1 MKKSILKILILC
13 VVISLFVSCG
23 QNSNSDK
30 HNTSSKENNN
40 SDSVSLSLISAWES
54 KDFSFNDS
62 ALAEDFVINDI
73 SFDPET
79 DQNIFLA
86 TSHGV
91 FQSKNGGETFENSAV
106 GFLSENVDLIEIDPN
121 NSKCIIALCVKN
133 SKTRSSGGVYVSSNS
148 VQGFNKTE
156 DYFVPVN
163 NSKIQLVFD
172 ASSYQNG
179 KSSIV
184 YLTGVVKVN
193 DGITVEENALYRSY
207 DGGKTFSL
215 VAKIQPDS
223 EISVHPTKGYVY
235 LTNSTGFYRSI
246 DHGETFETILGA
258 SSTHIFVSQTN
269 VNRVTVAGINGML
282 KSEDSGETFEST
294 AGVVPRMSTAIIYA
308 SNHNEK
314 NMVCYYQNYDK
325 SYTVEFSTDHGVTW
339 KTSVINA
346 KTKGAFSS
354 SEYKIDFAWSL
365 KSPSTV
371 VMVYNNTIYKSN
383 DYGENFYPCENSIKA
398 FDIQSSVG
406 ENAVNEQYKAFAVG
420 TNNIALTL
428 DNAQSWSFYNL
439 KTISENEYIAN
450 VYPINRTTLVVII
463 GNQNAKTYA
472 LAFFNKD
479 SEILTRSF
487 ADDLISSAVAGDK
500 GNKNLIF
507 AGNYFS
513 HDLGKNWEKMNG
525 CDAVMTQNPYS
536 PSELFGVCGEKVVMS
551 VDKGRSWVELFNS
564 NGVVSDMAYD
574 YFENVLYVVSSNNLY
589 KYTKDKQLI
598 NCTLNMPQNHFDEVV
613 IQNVEIDPNF
623 PGRVYVS
630 GVDLNYINNHSIM
643 LSLNCGEKWY
653 VINSVSNN
661 TDLPEFAN
669 AIQAFDITVD
679 NQNSTLIS
687 YSGMYGMYEF
697 DIDKTTLK

>member
-23 QNSNSDK
+23 QNANTDK
-30 HNTSSKENNN
+30 QNTSSNENNN
-40 SDSVSLSLISAWES
+40 SDSVSLSLINAWES
-54 KDFSFNDS
+54 KDFSFNNS
-62 ALAEDFVINDI
+62 ALSQDFVINDI
-73 SFDPET
+73 SFDPEN
-79 DQNIFLA
+79 DQNVFLA

-91 FQSKNGGETFENSAV
+91 FKSKNGGETFENSAV

-121 NSKCIIALCVKN
+121 SNKHIVALCVTNLKSN
-133 SKTRSSGGVYVSSNS
+133 GSGGVYISSNS
-148 VQGFNKTE
+148 VQGFSKTE
-156 DYFVPVN
+156 DFFIPVK

-172 ASSYQNG
+172 SSSYQNG

-184 YLTGVVKVN
+184 YLIGVVKLE
-193 DGITVEENALYRSY
+193 DSISVEENALYRSY

-215 VAKIQPDS
+215 VSKIQPDS

-258 SSTHIFVSQTN
+258 SSTHIFVSQNN

-294 AGVVPRMSTAIIYA
+294 AGIVPRMSTAIIYA

-314 NMVCYYQNYDK
+314 NMVCYYQNHDK

-339 KTSVINA
+339 KTSVINT

-354 SEYKIDFAWSL
+354 SDYKIDFAWSSN
-365 KSPSTV
+365 SPSTV
-371 VMVYNNTIYKSN
+371 VMVYNNIVYKSD
-383 DYGENFYPCENSIKA
+383 DYGETFYPCENAIKG
-398 FDIQSSVG
+398 FDIKSTVSENSV
-406 ENAVNEQYKAFAVG
+406 NPQYKAFAIG

-428 DNAQSWSFYNL
+428 DNAETWDFYNL
-439 KTISENEYIAN
+439 KTISQNEYIAN
-450 VYPINRTTLVVII
+450 VYPINRTTCAVII
-463 GNQNAKTYA
+463 GNQDTSAYA

-487 ADDLISSAVAGDK
+487 ADDLINSAVAGDT

-507 AGNYFS
+507 AGNYVS
-513 HDLGKNWEKMNG
+513 YDLGKNWEKLNG
-525 CDAVMTQNPYS
+525 CDAVITQNPYS

-551 VDKGRSWVELFNS
+551 VDKGRSWVELFGS

-589 KYTKDKQLI
+589 KYTKEKQLI
-598 NCTLNMPQNHFDEVV
+598 NCTSNIPLNRFGKIAIQSVEV
-613 IQNVEIDPNF
+613 DPNY

-630 GVDLNYINNHSIM
+630 GVDSEYINDHSIM
-643 LSLNCGEKWY
+643 LSLDCGEKWY

-661 TDLPEFAN
+661 TTLPDFAN

-679 NQNSTLIS
+679 NQSGTLIS

-697 DIDKTTLK
+697 DIQKTTLK

>member
-23 QNSNSDK
+23 ENSNSDK
-30 HNTSSKENNN
+30 QNTSSNENNN
-40 SDSVSLSLISAWES
+40 SDSVSLSLINAWES
-54 KDFSFNDS
+54 KDFNFNDS

-73 SFDPET
+73 SFDPT
-79 DQNIFLA
+79 NDQNIFLA

-91 FQSKNGGETFENSAV
+91 FQSKNGGGTFENSAV

-121 NSKCIIALCVKN
+121 NSKCIVALCVSN
-133 SKTRSSGGVYVSSNS
+133 SKTKDSSGIYVSSNS
-148 VQGFNKTE
+148 VQGFQKTE
-156 DYFVPVN
+156 DLFIPVN
-163 NSKIQLVFD
+163 NSKLQLVFD
-172 ASSYQNG
+172 SSSYQNG

-184 YLTGVVKVN
+184 YLVGVVKL
-193 DGITVEENALYRSY
+193 DDDISVEENALYRSY

-294 AGVVPRMSTAIIYA
+294 AGVVPRMSTAVIYA
-308 SNHNEK
+308 SNLNEK
-314 NMVCYYQNYDK
+314 NMVCYYQNHDK
-325 SYTVEFSTDHGVTW
+325 SYTVEFSTDHGITW
-339 KTSVINA
+339 KTSVINT

-354 SEYKIDFAWSL
+354 SNYKIDFAWSL
-365 KSPSTV
+365 NSPSTV
-371 VMVYNNTIYKSN
+371 VMVYNNNVYKSD

-398 FDIQSSVG
+398 FDIQSSVS
-406 ENAVNEQYKAFAVG
+406 ENAVSPQYKALAIG
-420 TNNIALTL
+420 TNNIALTF
-428 DNAQSWSFYNL
+428 DNAENWDFYNL
-439 KTISENEYIAN
+439 KTISKNEYIAN
-450 VYPINRTTLVVII
+450 VYPVNRTTLVVII
-463 GNQNAKTYA
+463 GNEDTQTYA

-487 ADDLISSAVAGDK
+487 ADDLISSAVAGDT

-507 AGNYFS
+507 AGNYIS
-513 HDLGKNWEKMNG
+513 YDLGKNWEKMNG
-525 CDAVMTQNPYS
+525 CDAVITQNPYS

-551 VDKGRSWVELFNS
+551 VDKAKSWIELFDCPF
-564 NGVVSDMAYD
+564 VSDMAYD
-574 YFENVLYVVSSNNLY
+574 YFEGVLYVVANNNLY
-589 KYTKDKQLI
+589 KYTSDKQII
-598 NCTLNMPQNHFDEVV
+598 NCTPNIPKNHFDEIL
-613 IQNVEIDPNF
+613 IQRVEVDQNS
-623 PGRVYVS
+623 PGRVYIS
-630 GVDLNYINNHSIM
+630 GISDFYVNDSCIM

-661 TDLPEFAN
+661 TDLPEFTN

>member
-13 VVISLFVSCG
+13 VVISLFVSCR

-30 HNTSSKENNN
+30 QNTSSNENNN
-40 SDSVSLSLISAWES
+40 SDSVSLSLINAWES

-91 FQSKNGGETFENSAV
+91 FQSKNGGGTFENSAV

-121 NSKCIIALCVKN
+121 NSKCIVALCVSN
-133 SKTRSSGGVYVSSNS
+133 SKTKDSSGIYVSSNS
-148 VQGFNKTE
+148 VQGFQKTE
-156 DYFVPVN
+156 DLFIPVN
-163 NSKIQLVFD
+163 NSKLQLVFD
-172 ASSYQNG
+172 SSSYQNG

-184 YLTGVVKVN
+184 YLVGVVKL
-193 DGITVEENALYRSY
+193 DDDISVEENALYRSY

-294 AGVVPRMSTAIIYA
+294 AGVVPRMSTAVIYA
-308 SNHNEK
+308 SNLNEK
-314 NMVCYYQNYDK
+314 NMVCYYQNHDK
-325 SYTVEFSTDHGVTW
+325 SYTVEFSTDHGITW
-339 KTSVINA
+339 KTSVINT
-346 KTKGAFSS
+346 KTKVAFSS
-354 SEYKIDFAWSL
+354 SSYKIDFAWSL
-365 KSPSTV
+365 NSPSTV
-371 VMVYNNTIYKSN
+371 VMVYNNNVYKSD

-398 FDIQSSVG
+398 FDIQSSVS
-406 ENAVNEQYKAFAVG
+406 ENAVSPQYKALAIG
-420 TNNIALTL
+420 RNNIALTL
-428 DNAQSWSFYNL
+428 DNAQSWGFYNL
-439 KTISENEYIAN
+439 KTISKNEYIAN
-450 VYPINRTTLVVII
+450 VYPINRTTLAVII
-463 GNQNAKTYA
+463 GKQDASNYA

-487 ADDLISSAVAGDK
+487 ADDLISSAVTGDK

-507 AGNYFS
+507 AGNYIS
-513 HDLGKNWEKMNG
+513 YDLGKNWEKMNG
-525 CDAVMTQNPYS
+525 CDAVITQNPYS

-551 VDKGRSWVELFNS
+551 VDKGKSWIELFDCPF
-564 NGVVSDMAYD
+564 VSDMAYD
-574 YFENVLYVVSSNNLY
+574 YFEGVLYVVANNNLY
-589 KYTKDKQLI
+589 KYTSDKQII
-598 NCTLNMPQNHFDEVV
+598 NCTPNIPKNHFDEIL
-613 IQNVEIDPNF
+613 IQRVEVDQNS
-623 PGRVYVS
+623 PGRVYIS
-630 GVDLNYINNHSIM
+630 GISDFYVNDSCIM

-669 AIQAFDITVD
+669 AIQTFDITVD
-679 NQNSTLIS
+679 NQNGTLIS